1 MKTQTLSNCGVSDRV
16 RSLSFLVT
24 LSLVI
29 FSACRHSAPQQEQS
43 IVVNAPATGIVRA
56 VLVEEGEGVDKD
68 AIIIQIAVPAE
79 QEASPPGNNKEQER
93 EANAARLALTAAQD
107 VASATSRDVARIEPL
122 VKRGLA
128 SQQEL
133 DKARMQA
140 QNAQEQLRIVREK
153 LNIAESKR
161 NQTSPDRSKEEI
173 LSVRAPAK
181 GNVELS
187 VQAGQR
193 VSRGEAVA
201 KVISRS

>member
-1 MKTQTLSNCGVSDRV
+1 MKTHTLPNFGVSDRL
-16 RSLSFLVT
+16 RSLSCLVT
-24 LSLVI
+24 LSLVL
-29 FSACRHSAPQQEQS
+29 FPACRHSAPQQEQS
-43 IVVNAPATGIVRA
+43 IVINAPATGVVRA

-68 AIIIQIAVPAE
+68 AVIIQIAVPAE
-79 QEASPPGNNKEQER
+79 QSGALPVNTKEQER

-107 VASATSRDVARIEPL
+107 VASRTSSDVARIEPL
-122 VKRGLA
+122 VERGLA

-140 QNAQEQLRIVREK
+140 QDAQEQLRIAREK
-153 LNIAESKR
+153 LDIAESKR
-161 NQTSPDRSKEEI
+161 NQSPDQSKEEI

-187 VQAGQR
+187 VQSGQR
-193 VSRGEAVA
+193 VSIGEEVA

>member
-1 MKTQTLSNCGVSDRV
+1 MKTHTFPNFCVSDRL
-16 RSLSFLVT
+16 RSLSCLAA
-24 LSLVI
+24 LSLI
-29 FSACRHSAPQQEQS
+29 LFTGCRHAAPQQEES
-43 IVVNAPATGIVRA
+43 IVVNAPATGVVRA
-56 VLVEEGEGVDKD
+56 VLVEEGQGVDKD
-68 AIIIQIAVPAE
+68 AVIIQIGVPAE
-79 QEASPPGNNKEQER
+79 QGPTTPVNTREQKR
-93 EANAARLALTAAQD
+93 EANAARLALTAAED
-107 VASATSRDVARIEPL
+107 VATRTASDIARIEPL

-140 QNAQEQLRIVREK
+140 QDAQEQLRIAREK

-161 NQTSPDRSKEEI
+161 SQATPDQSKEQI

-187 VQAGQR
+187 VQAGQH
-193 VSRGEAVA
+193 VASGEAVA

>member
-1 MKTQTLSNCGVSDRV
+1 MKTHKLPNFGVSDRV
-16 RSLSFLVT
+16 RLLSFLVT
-24 LSLVI
+24 LSLVL
-29 FSACRHSAPQQEQS
+29 FPACRHSAPKPEQS
-43 IVVNAPATGIVRA
+43 IVVNAPATGVVRA

-68 AIIIQIAVPAE
+68 AVIIQIAVPTE
-79 QEASPPGNNKEQER
+79 PEVSPRADNKELER

-107 VASATSRDVARIEPL
+107 VASHTSTDVARIEPL

-133 DKARMQA
+133 EKARMQA
-140 QNAQEQLRIVREK
+140 QNAQEQLRIAREK
-153 LNIAESKR
+153 FDIAESKR
-161 NQTSPDRSKEEI
+161 NQTTPDQSKEEI

-181 GNVELS
+181 GNVELN

-193 VSRGEAVA
+193 VSAGEAVA